1 MNDMLATII
10 PKSDQ
15 LNSDDLIGRS
25 ITIKVERVTIT
36 PGTEQPVSIHF
47 AGDNGKPY
55 RPCKSMCRV
64 LVQTW
69 GPDANA
75 YVGRGMTLY
84 RDATVTW
91 GGLAVGGIR
100 ISHLSHLESAMT
112 MALTATKQ
120 SRKPFTVKP
129 MPADAKPTVTLADWI
144 ATTLPDRLASCQT
157 PADLDKITASKQFL
171 AALDKADADQDAEM
185 ARLVDAARTRVHAA
199 TDNDATADADVLIQ
213 AMRDAPDAMK
223 WLKGAD
229 IARQMAQLQER
240 APAEYDRVQAAVAAR
255 GAA

>member
-15 LNSDDLIGRS
+15 LNADDLIGRNL
-25 ITIKVERVTIT
+25 TIKVERVTIA

-47 AGDNGKPY
+47 AGDGGKPY

-75 YVGRGMTLY
+75 YIGRGMTLY
-84 RDATVTW
+84 RDAAVTW
-91 GGLAVGGIR
+91 GGMAVGGIR
-100 ISHLSHLESAMT
+100 ISHLTDIDSSIT

-129 MPADAKPTVTLADWI
+129 LIVQKETAKQPATLADWI
-144 ATTLPDRLASCQT
+144 ATTLQGHLDACKL
-157 PADLDKITASKQFL
+157 PADVDKITASKQYI
-171 AALDKADADQDAEM
+171 AATEKADDAQKAEM
-185 ARLVDAARTRVHAA
+185 ARLLGVAMTKALAEEMRSLPTDADIVKWRISKDTKDRMARLSDDDRQAVD
-199 TDNDATADADVLIQ
+199 DATA
-213 AMRDAPDAMK
+213 
-223 WLKGAD
+223 
-229 IARQMAQLQER
+229 ARQRELNGGG
-240 APAEYDRVQAAVAAR
+240 
-255 GAA
+255 GA